1 MVVVTK
7 ETENT
12 VKLAANDGEKP
23 FFPISPTSWYT
34 GEKDSLL
41 SKTHL
46 DH

>member
-12 VKLAANDGEKP
+12 VKLSANNGKKP
-23 FFPISPTSWYT
+23 FFPISPASWFT
-34 GEKDSLL
+34 GEGDSLL